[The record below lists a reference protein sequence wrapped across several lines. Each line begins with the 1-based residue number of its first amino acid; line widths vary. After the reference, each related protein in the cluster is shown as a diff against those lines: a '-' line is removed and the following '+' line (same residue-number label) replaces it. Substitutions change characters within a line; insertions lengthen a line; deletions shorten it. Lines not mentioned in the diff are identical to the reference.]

1 MNECKLGP
9 TSPKNEGMKSANGVL
24 IGDGTKTFCTVCFQK
39 HSCLPLSFW
48 EKDGWCPDT
57 KFWVLTYT
65 HTHTP
70 RTCIIRQKNLCMG
83 SIKMCLVITRHIL
96 LGQLGSPWKKMQ
108 TLPFFCT
115 ISNQGF
121 YFIFGAISPK
131 SDPKKSVTRT
141 KMSKCYLAKRRWEWR
156 VCCSM
161 HGVDGCSV
169 APFWSNRN
177 HPIPQKFSI
186 LRLEVA
192 KDVTWWGRCIINYM
206 VPKPSRQTPKASCR
220 IETWQRQKLKL
231 GSSDCLLQ
239 LVTC

>member
-1 MNECKLGP
+1 
-9 TSPKNEGMKSANGVL
+9 
-24 IGDGTKTFCTVCFQK
+24 
-39 HSCLPLSFW
+39 
-48 EKDGWCPDT
+48 
-57 KFWVLTYT
+57 
-65 HTHTP
+65 
-70 RTCIIRQKNLCMG
+70 MG